1 MIPNLLIGD
10 EKELIYIKIFLLLMS
25 GHSYVVRLGE
35 HDDTIEEGREQE
47 MSLEKIINHPDFTYY
62 TASYDLALIKLKLP
76 AKLTGWNE
84 RLGDVGVAC
93 FPADNHDMETT
104 FKPGPDIYAMFYHVW
119 NAMGDPTPFLDPIGS
134 LDFTLL
140 ISNN

>member
-1 MIPNLLIGD
+1 MGFD
-10 EKELIYIKIFLLLMS
+10 EKELIYIEIFLLLMS

-35 HDDTIEEGREQE
+35 HDDTIEEGEEQE
-47 MSLEKIINHPDFTYY
+47 MHLEKIINHPDFTYY

-93 FPADNHDMETT
+93 FPADNHDMVTT
-104 FKPGPDIYAMFYHVW
+104 FKPGPDIYAMFCHFDCLSSQSV
-119 NAMGDPTPFLDPIGS
+119 
-134 LDFTLL
+134 L
-140 ISNN
+140 IIRKSCY